1 MTATTIQHRETHT
14 PAAPVAFAPRVQLR
28 RVEGWCKPDDTV
40 VVARR
45 ANGPGRWGNP
55 FPVGQ
60 VVTVAGAEVHV
71 QDAATA
77 VALYRRHLQTS
88 PELVA
93 EIRAELAGRPL
104 ACWCPL
110 SAPCHADVLRYVAG
124 GGDPGPL
131 PAITVRPP
139 WSQIIAEAEALAAAG
154 AVPKLCENRG
164 RAVNPAYIG
173 CDIAIHAGQ
182 TWCEFGE
189 HDPRVRAAWARFA
202 ASIPLRPDA
211 PGADRTGFVN
221 SLLAVHRRSSLWIER
236 GAIVA
241 VARLVDCHPARVA
254 GDGTVCCA
262 PWGERYHS
270 DRVAHHLVLDRVR
283 RLPGPALP
291 GGDGDQ
297 PHRGPVRARGYR
309 AVPFMLA
316 PDVDAAVLRQLLA
329 LPAVAG
335 AVVPR

>member
-71 QDAATA
+71 Q
-77 VALYRRHLQTS
+77 
-88 PELVA
+88 
-93 EIRAELAGRPL
+93 
-104 ACWCPL
+104 
-110 SAPCHADVLRYVAG
+110 
-124 GGDPGPL
+124 PGPL